1 LLLYGA
7 MHFSSSSKQGS
18 FAGVFVINFYSIEY
32 IKRNEIYKEEINLV
46 HIDGLEEFNIKIA
59 TNDDICKVIKMLKRI
74 ALWMKENDINQW
86 RFLLEG
92 GDDEEIEQ
100 AITNQDTYIVLKD
113 NDIVATFTLL
123 SKQSEWDKHIWGEDI
138 TSKTLYLHRFA
149 IIPTYMNTGLG
160 RGILAWIQKI
170 VSDKEYVRLDC
181 VADNYKLNNF
191 YKNNEFEH
199 VGLTNGHS
207 KYQKCIRKN

>member
-1 LLLYGA
+1 
-7 MHFSSSSKQGS
+7 M
-18 FAGVFVINFYSIEY
+18 
-32 IKRNEIYKEEINLV
+32 NLV
-46 HIDGLEEFNIKIA
+46 YIEGLDGFNIKIA

-74 ALWMKENDINQW
+74 ALWMKDNDINQW
-86 RFLLEG
+86 RFLLDG
-92 GDDEEIEQ
+92 GDDEEIEL
-100 AITNQDTYIVLKD
+100 AITNQETYIVLKD

-123 SKQSEWDKHIWGEDI
+123 SKQSEWDKQIWGEDI

-160 RGILAWIQKI
+160 RSILAWIQNI
-170 VSDKEYVRLDC
+170 VRDKEYVRLDC
-181 VADNYKLNNF
+181 VANNHKLNNF
-191 YKNNEFEH
+191 YKNNEFEL